1 MKKSNLVLVF
11 VVICSSILF
20 DSCDETLSKSDA
32 TACWKMKSTEF
43 WGIKPVVS
51 GSLNE
56 QFGSFPFNVTY
67 TLGNLNITYT
77 GQEHNITRT
86 EYDQMLKLTTSI
98 NFTWSQLPEIL
109 KPDTEYQV
117 TYEAKGTTGNGMSV
131 SKPVYYNSSYSWN
144 TFSFRSGTGSVTST
158 LKAIAPDTDPT
169 HQTIKI
175 AVHMTSGS
183 SYLMEWVYI
192 YEWIP

>member
-1 MKKSNLVLVF
+1 MKKSFCVLVI
-11 VVICSSILF
+11 VVFCSSLLF
-20 DSCDETLSKSDA
+20 TSCDENLSETD
-32 TACWKMKSTEF
+32 TTTCWKLKSTEF

-51 GSLNE
+51 GSTNE

-67 TLGNLNITYT
+67 TLGNVNITYS

-86 EYDQMLKLTTSI
+86 EYDQMLKLTASI

-109 KPDTEYQV
+109 IPDTEYKV
-117 TYEAKGTTGNGMSV
+117 TYEAKGTVGNGMSV
-131 SKPVYYNSSYSWN
+131 SIPVYYNSSYSWN
-144 TFSFRSGTGSVTST
+144 PFSFRSGTGPVTST
-158 LKAIAPDTDPT
+158 LKTIAPDSDPT